1 MTEIYTL
8 PELPYSVDALEP
20 HYSAEALG
28 LHHDKHHAA
37 YVKKANEILDQL
49 ATSKPDALPP
59 GILRSL
65 AFNVAGHRLHSLFWE
80 CMTPDGGG
88 APGDDLAGELTKV
101 FGSVDDFKQHFEHAA
116 LGVEGSGWAALVRE
130 PISGGLQIA
139 QIHDHHQDLVPES
152 NILLLLDV
160 WEHAYYIDHRNVRA
174 DWVTA
179 FWELVD
185 WKAVEGRLVQ

>member
-8 PELPYSVDALEP
+8 PDLPYSVDSLEP

-37 YVKKANEILDQL
+37 YVKKANEILEQL
-49 ATSKPDALPP
+49 ATTKPDDLPP

-88 APGDDLAGELTKV
+88 APGDDLASELTAA
-101 FGSVDDFKQHFEHAA
+101 FGSVDNFKQFFEHAA
-116 LGVEGSGWAALVRE
+116 VGIEGSGWAALIRE

-139 QIHDHHQDLVPES
+139 QIHDHQQDLVPECT
-152 NILLLLDV
+152 ILLLLDV

-174 DWVTA
+174 DWVKA

-185 WKAVEGRLVQ
+185 WKAVEGRLSH